1 MVQRAVHYSRAAAA
15 LLASGHIAADTF
27 KCPAWPDLLPTVLA
41 AHPAYVHFALKAGA
55 GIGDAVDT
63 ETGQPADWGRVEA
76 LLERTGTPF
85 VNVHLSPIGADL
97 PGMPTDT
104 TAAHDVEHVT
114 ACLIRD
120 VQAVVARFGAARVIV
135 ENDHDNGSLHLR
147 PAYLPGVISRVV
159 AETGCGFLLD
169 LAHVR
174 LAAHILGIDPH
185 AYCAALPVAAI
196 REVHVSGVQ
205 PFGERFVA
213 MLARG
218 GVRAHGH
225 ATLRRASDGPPAHD
239 RGGLGVHRVGA
250 GPHPRR
256 TLGETVGRRA
266 RIRWCRPVVG
276 SRHRSGCAGGSVAT
290 LARAR
295 RSGAHEQL
303 TGCVPALQGMS
314 EDCGIPGYP

>member
-1 MVQRAVHYSRAAAA
+1 MTPVGADTIVAASSAVEYRGGGMVQRAVHYSRAAAA
-15 LLASGHIAADTF
+15 LLTSGHIAADTF
-27 KCPAWPDLLPTVLA
+27 KCPAWPDLLPTVLD

-85 VNVHLSPIGADL
+85 VNVHLSPTGADL

-104 TAAHDVEHVT
+104 TAAHDVERVT
-114 ACLIRD
+114 ECLIRD
-120 VQAVVARFGAARVIV
+120 VRAVVARFGAARVIV
-135 ENDHDNGSLHLR
+135 ENDHDNGGLHLR
-147 PAYLPGVISRVV
+147 PAYLPGVIGRVV

-174 LAAHILGIDPH
+174 LAAHILGTDPH
-185 AYCAALPVAAI
+185 AYGAALPVAAI

-218 GVRAHGH
+218 GVAPTVMQRY
-225 ATLRRASDGPPAHD
+225 
-239 RGGLGVHRVGA
+239 
-250 GPHPRR
+250 
-256 TLGETVGRRA
+256 VGRLMDHLPMTEADWAFTGWALDHIRA
-266 RIRWCRPVVG
+266 GRWGQPWVV
-276 SRHRSGCAGGSVAT
+276 ALEYGGVGPLWEAVT
-290 LARAR
+290 EADVLAA
-295 RSGAHEQL
+295 Q
-303 TGCVPALQGMS
+303 VPRLHALVGLALS
-314 EDCGIPGYP
+314 